1 MSKQEI
7 DSREIPDKLGRTGAA
22 KGGRKPGT
30 KSSRT
35 PRQKKLAEILN
46 KMDPLLAKAISKA
59 EAILDADLE
68 NSKVSAT
75 VQLQAVK
82 LIVDKAIELRNECYK
97 PDTASGEAPQDDD
110 GEEETGAV
118 LSFTVVDGKK

>member
-1 MSKQEI
+1 MSNTEEKV
-7 DSREIPDKLGRTGAA
+7 DKLGRTGAS
-22 KGGRKPGT
+22 KGGRPAGK

-35 PRQKKLAEILN
+35 PRQRKLAEILN
-46 KMDPLLAKAISKA
+46 KMDPLLAKAIDKA
-59 EAILDADLE
+59 EQILDADLE

-97 PDTASGEAPQDDD
+97 PDAPTGEAPQDDD
-110 GEEETGAV
+110 EEESAAI

>member
-1 MSKQEI
+1 MSEEKV
-7 DSREIPDKLGRTGAA
+7 DKLGRTGASI
-22 KGGRKPGT
+22 GGRPRGSKT
-30 KSSRT
+30 SRT
-35 PRQKKLAEILN
+35 PRQRKLAEILN
-46 KMDPLLAKAISKA
+46 KMDPLLAKAICKA